1 MLNVYPETLPASLC
15 ELTDLLKGKVSD
27 AAEMFL
33 AANRDYDGAL
43 ACEMAAHLL
52 DEEMTSEDTPYSFDE
67 RMAILRNAHQLDDW
81 TIVNSEAWCSDPVV
95 RIKGSFVINLATSY
109 AQRDKNNYW
118 RYMNEAAH
126 CARYLA
132 RVYREQL
139 EAEEAASSEE
149 TCMAEGA

>member
-1 MLNVYPETLPASLC
+1 MRNIYPQILPESLS
-15 ELTDLLKGKVSD
+15 ELPDLLKGKVSD

-43 ACEMAAHLL
+43 ACEMASLLL

-81 TIVNSEAWCSDPVV
+81 SVEAGREYATDPVV
-95 RIKGSFVINLATSY
+95 REKLGFVINLATSY